1 MKDEPPLGDKQLTP
15 IREQAINQ
23 QLEWLEVG
31 TITSPQGLKGELRVY
46 PDSDFPERFTQ
57 AGKRWLQHPDT
68 SVVTEV
74 QLRSGRYLAGKNL
87 YVIKLEG
94 IEDRTQ
100 AAKFRN
106 YKLLVNK
113 SDRPKLSKDEYHVAD
128 LVGLEV
134 YHQETGENLGV
145 VVDLYSAG
153 NDLLEIKLHKQPETK
168 TQPKRDLSQVSRR
181 SKRRKYK
188 PKPNKPLTIFVPF
201 VKEIVPVVDVAN
213 QRLEISPPDG
223 LINIHE
229 IE

>member
-1 MKDEPPLGDKQLTP
+1 MKDESPFEDKQST
-15 IREQAINQ
+15 INQ

-57 AGKRWLQHPDT
+57 AGKRWLKHPDT

-100 AAKFRN
+100 AEKFRH

-134 YHQETGENLGV
+134 YDQETGENLGV

-168 TQPKRDLSQVSRR
+168 TQPKRDLSQISRR
-181 SKRRKYK
+181 SKRKKYK

-229 IE
+229 TE